1 MKRTFTILVLLLL
14 NCLLYGQTPYQMSI
28 GNYSEN
34 FNDIANWTNGFAS
47 GIGANRWGSVG
58 VNASGTIPDGKK
70 TTTSTATF
78 SSSVSG
84 GVQKGTG
91 NIILL
96 STGSSDNTSSDAI
109 DLFLDF
115 SNVTAGTLSFD
126 WSEVNNS
133 TGNRAGSV
141 RIYTSTDGTTFTEL
155 TSAAVLN
162 VINNVASS
170 GSISTVALP
179 SSFNSSSTARIRF
192 YYHNGVGGSAG
203 SRPKISIDNISVTA
217 GAPILI
223 VTQLTSGIAA
233 SPFTGGHTNKA
244 IVGFSLQG
252 TSAQNFTT
260 INIQTSTTSV
270 GKLTNIKVFKSTDND
285 YSTSGDNSQVSGL
298 TINQTATEIQIS
310 GFSEALSGT
319 PINFFVVTDIDLS
332 VTGATSNVQP
342 SFTETNIT
350 VSVGTVNTVTVTGT
364 NYAFQPTAI
373 LLDAME
379 AGTLNYTEGDDATPI
394 TSTTTVAAVEA
405 NLVSGVIQITSNY
418 QNGEDLLG
426 FTNQNGITGSW
437 DTTTGTLTLSG
448 TTSVANYQTA
458 VRSITY
464 QNTSFI
470 PNTSHRTISFTVND
484 GTVNSNT
491 VTRNI
496 SVTSVDNA
504 PSLAAIE
511 APNLNYTEGE
521 AAKQIIDTI
530 TVSDFDNTTISS
542 AIIQITSNYSNGQD
556 ILSFTNQNGITGVWT
571 AANGAMSLSG
581 VTTKANYQTALRSI
595 TYQNTSQNPNTSV
608 RTVSFIVNDG
618 ALNSN
623 TITRNI
629 NVVAV
634 NNPPVI
640 TSLEETQLVFSIGS
654 PAVTITQTIS
664 LSDPDNINL
673 VSAEIK
679 IAVHYQNGNDVLS
692 FINANGIIGTWD
704 ASNGTI
710 TLSGVSSIANYQAA
724 LRSVT
729 YQHTESP
736 ISNLYVR
743 TISFKV
749 NDGVSDSYVVNR
761 GVNLGNTPPVLAGME
776 SNPLEYKQGD
786 NSVIITN
793 GLTITD
799 NGIPNLQYAVVKISN
814 NYKNSEDVLSFTN
827 QNTIIGTWY
836 PSQGVLVL
844 NLGLSLSNYET
855 ALRSVT
861 YHNISSSPSTLPRT
875 ISFKVSDPYQESN
888 EVTRAINITP
898 VYTVAL
904 ISNPPNGGITNGG
917 GTFDPGN
924 SVTVTTAPNAGYT
937 FVNWTEGGTVVSTSP
952 SYTIIINSNRL
963 LIANFAIIQCT
974 VIASSNLTEG
984 GTTSGSGTF
993 NYGSSVSVTA
1003 TPSSGYSFVN
1013 WTSGGTEV
1021 STSSTYTF
1029 IITKGQNLV
1038 ANFMMLPILTVTPD
1052 FLSVGS
1058 IAGTASINV
1067 SNTGGGT
1074 MNWIAITEIFWIKI
1088 TSGDNGTNNGIID
1101 ISYNQNNS
1109 VSRAG
1114 TITITAEGITGS
1126 PKSVEIRQG
1135 AAVTYVK
1142 NLNFGIP
1149 DAYRLEQ
1156 NYPNPFNPT
1165 TKIRYGLPKESNVV
1179 ITVYNILGEE
1189 ITKLVNDFQ
1198 YAGFYE
1204 VNFGA
1209 SNFTSGIYIYRIS
1222 AGSFM
1227 QLRKMLLIK

>member
-1 MKRTFTILVLLLL
+1 MKKTFIVPILFLL
-14 NCLLYGQTPYQMSI
+14 NSLLWGQTPYQMSS

-34 FNDIANWTNGFAS
+34 FNDIANWTNGFVS
-47 GIGANRWGSVG
+47 GIGANRWGSVAD
-58 VNASGTIPDGKK
+58 NASGSIPDGKK

-78 SSSVSG
+78 VSGLSG

-96 STGSSDNTSSDAI
+96 STGTTDNTSSDAI

-115 SNVTAGTLSFD
+115 SNVAAGTLSFD

-170 GSISTVALP
+170 GSLSTVALP
-179 SSFNSSSTARIRF
+179 SSFNNSSTARVRF
-192 YYHNGVGGSAG
+192 YYSNGTGGSSG
-203 SRPKISIDNISVTA
+203 YRPKISIDNISVTA
-217 GAPILI
+217 GAPILT
-223 VTQLTSGIAA
+223 VTQLTNGIAT
-233 SPFTGGHTNKA
+233 SPLTGGRTNKA
-244 IVGFSLQG
+244 IVGFSLHG
-252 TSAQNFTT
+252 TGAQNFTT

-270 GKLTNIKVFKSTDND
+270 GKLTSIKVLKSIDND

-310 GFSEALSGT
+310 GFSEALSGI
-319 PINFFVVTDIDLS
+319 PINIFVVTDIDLS
-332 VTGATSNVQP
+332 VTAVTPNVQP

-350 VSVGTVNTVTVTGT
+350 VSSGTVSVITITGT

-373 LLDAME
+373 LLAAIE
-379 AGTLNYTEGDDATPI
+379 PGTLNYTEGDGVIPI

-405 NLVSGVIQITSNY
+405 NLVSGVIQITNNY
-418 QNGEDLLG
+418 QNGEDLLR

-437 DTTTGTLTLSG
+437 DVTSGSLTLSG

-470 PNTSHRTISFTVND
+470 PNTSQRTVSFTLND

-491 VTRNI
+491 VTKNV
-496 SVTSVDNA
+496 SVT
-504 PSLAAIE
+504 
-511 APNLNYTEGE
+511 
-521 AAKQIIDTI
+521 
-530 TVSDFDNTTISS
+530 
-542 AIIQITSNYSNGQD
+542 
-556 ILSFTNQNGITGVWT
+556 
-571 AANGAMSLSG
+571 
-581 VTTKANYQTALRSI
+581 
-595 TYQNTSQNPNTSV
+595 
-608 RTVSFIVNDG
+608 
-618 ALNSN
+618 
-623 TITRNI
+623 
-629 NVVAV
+629 AV
-634 NNPPVI
+634 NNTPVI
-640 TSLEETQLVFSIGS
+640 TSLEVNQLVFSTES
-654 PAVTITQTIS
+654 PVVAITQTIS
-664 LSDPDNINL
+664 LSDPDNVNL

-679 IAVHYQNGNDVLS
+679 IAVHYQNGNDVLGFS
-692 FINANGIIGTWD
+692 NANGIIGTWD
-704 ASNGTI
+704 ASNGTM
-710 TLSGVSSIANYQAA
+710 TLTGVSSIANYQAA

-729 YQHTESP
+729 YQHIEGSMT
-736 ISNLYVR
+736 NLYVR

-749 NDGVSDSYVVNR
+749 NDGVSYSYVASR
-761 GVNLGNTPPVLAGME
+761 EVNLGNTPPVLTGVE
-776 SNPLEYKQGD
+776 STPLKYKQGD
-786 NSVIITN
+786 DPAIITN

-799 NGIPNLQYAVVKISN
+799 NGIPNLQYAVIKISN
-814 NYKNSEDVLSFTN
+814 NYKNNEDVLSFTK
-827 QNTIIGTWY
+827 QNKIVGTWY

-888 EVTRAINITP
+888 EVTRTINITP
-898 VYTVAL
+898 IYTVAL
-904 ISNPPNGGITNGG
+904 ISNLPNGGTTNGG
-917 GTFDPGN
+917 GTFDLGN

-952 SYTIIINSNRL
+952 SYTFIINANRL
-963 LIANFAIIQCT
+963 LI
-974 VIASSNLTEG
+974 
-984 GTTSGSGTF
+984 
-993 NYGSSVSVTA
+993 
-1003 TPSSGYSFVN
+1003 
-1013 WTSGGTEV
+1013 
-1021 STSSTYTF
+1021 
-1029 IITKGQNLV
+1029 

-1052 FLSVGS
+1052 FLSVGP
-1058 IAGTASINV
+1058 IAGTASLNV

-1074 MNWIAITEIFWIKI
+1074 MNWIAVSDIFWIKI
-1088 TSGDNGTNNGIID
+1088 TSVTSGTNNGIID
-1101 ISYNQNNS
+1101 ISYNYNDS
-1109 VSRAG
+1109 VSRVG
-1114 TITITAEGITGS
+1114 TITITAESITGS

-1135 AAVTYVK
+1135 AAVTYVE
-1142 NLNFGIP
+1142 NLNLGIP

-1156 NYPNPFNPT
+1156 NYPNPFNAST
-1165 TKIRYGLPKESNVV
+1165 TIRYGLPKESNVV

-1204 VNFGA
+1204 VNFDS
-1209 SNFTSGIYIYRIS
+1209 SNLTSGIYIYRIS

>member
-1 MKRTFTILVLLLL
+1 MSFTSTVDGVDQSQINLTVISALQNVLSGTTITIRLYAWGATTTGGTFAIGR
-14 NCLLYGQTPYQMSI
+14 YGSAVTTNSLAI
-28 GNYSEN
+28 GGTVGP
-34 FNDIANWTNGFAS
+34 FATTTVQLTNGIA
-47 GIGANRWGSVG
+47 
-58 VNASGTIPDGKK
+58 
-70 TTTSTATF
+70 TSPL
-78 SSSVSG
+78 SG
-84 GVQKGTG
+84 GHV
-91 NIILL
+91 
-96 STGSSDNTSSDAI
+96 
-109 DLFLDF
+109 
-115 SNVTAGTLSFD
+115 
-126 WSEVNNS
+126 
-133 TGNRAGSV
+133 
-141 RIYTSTDGTTFTEL
+141 
-155 TSAAVLN
+155 
-162 VINNVASS
+162 
-170 GSISTVALP
+170 
-179 SSFNSSSTARIRF
+179 
-192 YYHNGVGGSAG
+192 
-203 SRPKISIDNISVTA
+203 
-217 GAPILI
+217 
-223 VTQLTSGIAA
+223 
-233 SPFTGGHTNKA
+233 NKA
-244 IVGFSLQG
+244 TIGFSLTSEG
-252 TSAQNFTT
+252 TPNFTA
-260 INIQTSTTSV
+260 INVQTSSTSV

-310 GFSEALSGT
+310 GFSEALSDT
-319 PINFFVVTDIDLS
+319 PTNFFVVTDIDLS

-350 VSVGTVNTVTVTGT
+350 VSAGTVSAVTVTGT

-394 TSTTTVAAVEA
+394 TSATTVAAVEA
-405 NLVSGVIQITSNY
+405 NLVSGVIQIISNY

-437 DTTTGTLTLSG
+437 DATTGTLTISG

-496 SVTSVDNA
+496 SVTSVNNA

-571 AANGAMSLSG
+571 AATGTMSLSG

-608 RTVSFIVNDG
+608 RTVSFVVNDG

-623 TITRNI
+623 TVTRNI
-629 NVVAV
+629 NVVVV
-634 NNPPVI
+634 NNSPVI
-640 TSLEETQLVFSIGS
+640 TSLEETQLVFSTGS

-673 VSAEIK
+673 ASAEVK

-692 FINANGIIGTWD
+692 FTNANGIIGTWD

-710 TLSGVSSIANYQAA
+710 TLTGVSSITNYQAA

-729 YQHTESP
+729 YQYTEGA
-736 ISNLYVR
+736 ISNLYIR

-749 NDGVSDSYVVNR
+749 NDGASDSYVVSR
-761 GVNLGNTPPVLAGME
+761 EVNLGNTPPVLAGVE

-786 NSVIITN
+786 NPAIITN

-814 NYKNSEDVLSFTN
+814 NYKNNEDVLSFTK
-827 QNTIIGTWY
+827 QNKIVGTWY
-836 PSQGVLVL
+836 PFQGVLVL

-855 ALRSVT
+855 ALKSVT

-875 ISFKVSDPYQESN
+875 VSFKASDPYQESN
-888 EVTRAINITP
+888 EVTRTINITP

-904 ISNPPNGGITNGG
+904 ISNPPNGGTTNGS

-924 SVTVTTAPNAGYT
+924 SVTVTAAPNTGYT

-952 SYTIIINSNRL
+952 SYTFIINSNRL

-974 VIASSNLTEG
+974 VTTSSNPAEG

-993 NYGSSVSVTA
+993 NYGNSVSVTA
-1003 TPSSGYSFVN
+1003 TPSKGYSFVN

-1029 IITKGQNLV
+1029 IITNSQDLV

-1052 FLSVGS
+1052 FLSIGP

-1074 MNWIAITEIFWIKI
+1074 MNWIAISDIFWIKI
-1088 TSGDNGTNNGIID
+1088 TSGANGTNNGIID

-1135 AAVTYVK
+1135 AAVTYVE
-1142 NLNFGIP
+1142 NLNLGIP

-1165 TKIRYGLPKESNVV
+1165 TKIRYGLPQVSNVV

-1204 VNFGA
+1204 VNFSA
-1209 SNFTSGIYIYRIS
+1209 SNLTSGIYIYRIS
-1222 AGSFM
+1222 AGNFM